1 MFVFCSLV
9 LGGSNV
15 LYIITNSNKYWVKEV
30 MDHVDIGF
38 FEECI
43 RFQTTLFILFFA
55 KHFHKMK
62 ISGHFS
68 NFFILHVFYCNILD
82 ILEEMNFISYKIF
95 ASSFRVL
102 S

>member
-1 MFVFCSLV
+1 
-9 LGGSNV
+9 
-15 LYIITNSNKYWVKEV
+15 
-30 MDHVDIGF
+30 MDQVDIGF

-102 S
+102 SWQLSNSILATSQHQFDVTTAVVPAKQ